1 MARRQDIETRLTAT
15 DKTKAAFN
23 RVQKRMKSLKKVS
36 LVAGAGL
43 AAVAASFVVA
53 AKKAVN
59 FSDDIA
65 KQSRQIGISTKA
77 FQEMRL
83 AADLAGV
90 SEETFGGALAKLGK
104 NLEEFRL
111 GTGTLMT
118 FLDKLG
124 DESFANLMKQT
135 TDTEQAFKLFIKRI
149 DQATSSQQKLALAN
163 AAFGRGVGQALAGMS
178 FKEFEKGLKLARE
191 FGVVIDKKF
200 LKEAEKIK
208 DAFTIVSAVFRKEFF
223 TEILNMLSTMNLP
236 KFAKDMAR
244 LAAATFR
251 FVKAIGEWFG
261 IIKKT
266 VTPLQTLQTELGVTD
281 AAIRALTDKRSR
293 AMPNKLGLNEWSR
306 YLNGLKEKA
315 DGLRASIALLK
326 NPKEILVLDTDL
338 PPEPK
343 KHLLP
348 FVGDGDVTATA
359 LNKLTLK
366 LAEYRAGIVKTKTN
380 LEELTGQNFS
390 SIEAMEIEAQRLDTT
405 RGVQEA
411 LNAMR
416 KDGLGIS
423 KAFENAL
430 IAEANAVDA
439 LNLKLEKKKD
449 LLQPGPIQQY
459 IDSTKDLKTS
469 LEDLAV
475 SGVEGFNDSLA
486 GMINGTV
493 RAADAFKSMALSII
507 ASMQKMIIKKLI
519 LDRVMGFIKTAI
531 GSITAPTTPL
541 NSGFETIDALASGGP
556 ASAGRPYM
564 VGERGPELMVPNRSG
579 TVIPNHALGG
589 GGAVINQ
596 TINIQTGVS
605 QTVRAEI
612 LTLMPQINQA
622 TKAAVLDARQR
633 GGSFA
638 NGFA

>member
-90 SEETFGGALAKLGK
+90 SEEKFGGALAKLGK
-104 NLEEFRL
+104 NIGEFRL

-124 DESFANLMKQT
+124 DESFANLLKQT
-135 TDTEQAFKLFIKRI
+135 TDTEQAFKLFIKRM

-163 AAFGRGVGQALAGMS
+163 AAFGRGVGQALSGMT
-178 FKEFEKGLKLARE
+178 FVELEKGIGLAQKFGTAIDDKLLKKA
-191 FGVVIDKKF
+191 
-200 LKEAEKIK
+200 EAMK
-208 DAFTIVSAVFRKEFF
+208 DAFTLAGAVFKKEFF
-223 TEILNMLSTMNLP
+223 TVLLKTMQSMDLTQ
-236 KFAKDMAR
+236 FAKDMAKI
-244 LAAATFR
+244 AKWT
-251 FVKAIGEWFG
+251 VKAAMGMARFFG
-261 IIKKT
+261 II
-266 VTPLQTLQTELGVTD
+266 
-281 AAIRALTDKRSR
+281 
-293 AMPNKLGLNEWSR
+293 
-306 YLNGLKEKA
+306 EKA
-315 DGLRASIALLK
+315 ELTTLEKLNARLELVTNSLNNMKNKRAGWRRMSTDDIENAKERLNIEKATLELRKKVLLQK
-326 NPKEILVLDTDL
+326 PKEIVITAPRL
-338 PPEPK
+338 PEPK
-343 KHLLP
+343 KPLLP
-348 FVGDGDVTATA
+348 FVGDGDETATA

-638 NGFA
+638 NGFS